1 LHTVP
6 GPAGSDAGIAQL
18 RFVSFGSVSI
28 QNVKQ
33 IQETYGLD
41 ILASRLDKP
50 STHSRGP
57 LMNLDEAFEHLKD
70 AAAAFRQFEV
80 YKSAPL
86 ASQQYATFARA
97 TQNLRHAQVILNRA
111 LQEQKQGLLFPW
123 SDEPRSDHWK
133 PPTGLLANSH
143 TPPSRQD

>member
-1 LHTVP
+1 M
-6 GPAGSDAGIAQL
+6 
-18 RFVSFGSVSI
+18 
-28 QNVKQ
+28 
-33 IQETYGLD
+33 QETYKLD
-41 ILASRLDKP
+41 ILTARLDQP
-50 STHSRGP
+50 STHTWGP
-57 LMNLDEAFEHLKD
+57 HMNLDEAFEHLKD

-123 SDEPRSDHWK
+123 NDEPRSDHWK
-133 PPTGLLANSH
+133 PPTGTMSPGHRSETL
-143 TPPSRQD
+143 QD